1 MHNLKDI
8 RKNKEFFKKK
18 FSERNTEIN
27 LDSILDLDKENRDL
41 ISKKENLEQEKKNIS
56 KQKDTKNFEKSKEI
70 SSKIDNISE
79 SQNKIQKML
88 NEKLSFLPNVALDD
102 VPVGKNESSNKLIKE
117 HGTIKEFGFI

>member
-41 ISKKENLEQEKKNIS
+41 ISKKENLEQEKKTIS

-70 SSKIDNISE
+70 SSKL
-79 SQNKIQKML
+79 KIYQSHKT
-88 NEKLSFLPNVALDD
+88 KYKKV
-102 VPVGKNESSNKLIKE
+102 
-117 HGTIKEFGFI
+117 